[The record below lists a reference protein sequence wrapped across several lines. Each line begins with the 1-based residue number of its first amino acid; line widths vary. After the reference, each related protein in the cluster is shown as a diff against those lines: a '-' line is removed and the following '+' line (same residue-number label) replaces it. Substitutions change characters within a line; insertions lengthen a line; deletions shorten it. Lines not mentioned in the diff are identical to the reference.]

1 MCHKW
6 SRSCLP
12 FRSTWVHHLVF
23 CGVHVIQSLVL
34 YECFIDCCLS
44 FSTLSFGHCVFC
56 SSSIY
61 GFWLP
66 LWYLQT
72 LLVIW
77 SPCSICRFTYDMY
90 HFFAHLKKDNYI
102 YLFVFICIY
111 LYLFVFICIYL
122 RILVSNIISIVDNV
136 HLTVTLR
143 MILVGKESLILP
155 RAPEFIPAFYFS
167 GIHVVQY

>member
-23 CGVHVIQSLVL
+23 SGVHVIQSLVL

-77 SPCSICRFTYDMY
+77 SPCSICRFTYHIY
-90 HFFAHLKKDNYI
+90 LCIATLKKRQLYLLI
-102 YLFVFICIY
+102 CIYLYLYVFICIYMYLFVFICIY
-111 LYLFVFICIYL
+111 LYLFVFIYVYWC
-122 RILVSNIISIVDNV
+122 SISF
-136 HLTVTLR
+136 LL
-143 MILVGKESLILP
+143 
-155 RAPEFIPAFYFS
+155 
-167 GIHVVQY
+167 